1 MFAYAERAGTARH
14 VLGAS
19 KSRVVICVMRV
30 CENVCCGTI
39 RHCCA
44 AERKASGGPVG
55 PSGGHGSRGM
65 QRLDG
70 GNRRKRGFGNLE
82 APKSQPS
89 SCAWGV
95 MRGHAILS
103 SVWCRAHDDHCATGA
118 SMVLRPA
125 PRPAQAHAR
134 RAGRTHTGPASYYC
148 LAEPPSPPH
157 THTASAMSSS
167 WPPRKVP

>member
-70 GNRRKRGFGNLE
+70 GNRRKREFGNLE

-95 MRGHAILS
+95 MRGQFAVHQRGMGPWGAAAGCRPVVQGLVQAEREFPVLLILPAEKKTAIFAL
-103 SVWCRAHDDHCATGA
+103 
-118 SMVLRPA
+118 
-125 PRPAQAHAR
+125 AR
-134 RAGRTHTGPASYYC
+134 
-148 LAEPPSPPH
+148 EKH
-157 THTASAMSSS
+157 THKNKTKK
-167 WPPRKVP
+167 R